1 MSDLNLA
8 LIVAAVGIIG
18 GVWALNWWQER
29 SFRRK
34 AEQAFEKPAEDVLL
48 ERKPKT
54 AARAEPDTP
63 RLEPSL
69 VDTSPAVTPVT
80 SPSPQAETTAALSVL
95 PNTVLDSGIDFIAEL
110 HLTEPVA
117 VRNLQVSME
126 DAANIGKPVRWSG
139 LDAEGEHWSMIHP
152 GAAGSFRQLRV
163 GLQLADRKGPVSDAQ
178 LLEFVRIIRLVGED
192 IGAVVELPQRTP
204 ALMAAT
210 DLDTFCADVDVLIG
224 LNIVSRDGTPFS
236 ATKIRALCEAA
247 GMQLADDGLFHLR
260 NEHGQ
265 TLFSLCNLG
274 QESFS
279 SATIRQMK
287 VNAVTLL
294 FDVPRV
300 VGGVSVFD
308 RVAKLADHL
317 AESLDGELVDD
328 NRRPLNEQGLGAI
341 RRQLIELYRRMEQR
355 GIQPGSPTALRLFA

>member
-8 LIVAAVGIIG
+8 LIVAAAGIIG

-54 AARAEPDTP
+54 AARVEADTQ

-69 VDTSPAVTPVT
+69 VAAAAADMPVT
-80 SPSPQAETTAALSVL
+80 VPLPQTETDL
-95 PNTVLDSGIDFIAEL
+95 PPPVDATLDGGIDFIAEL

-117 VRNLQVSME
+117 ARKLQVAME
-126 DAANIGKPVRWSG
+126 DAASIGKPVRWSG
-139 LDAEGEHWSMIHP
+139 LEADGEHWVMLNP
-152 GAAGSFRQLRV
+152 GSVGTFSLLRA

-178 LLEFVRIIRLVGED
+178 LLEFIRIIRLTGED

-204 ALMAAT
+204 SLTAAA
-210 DLDTFCADVDVLIG
+210 DLDAFCADVDVLIG

-236 ATKIRALCEAA
+236 ATKIRALCESA
-247 GMQLADDGLFHLR
+247 GMQLADDGLFHFR
-260 NEHGQ
+260 NEQGQ

-279 SATIRQMK
+279 SATIRQMR

-300 VGGVSVFD
+300 IGGVPVFD
-308 RVAKLADHL
+308 RVAKLAGHL

-328 NRRPLNEQGLGAI
+328 NRRPLNEQGLSAI

-355 GIQPGSPTALRLFA
+355 GIQPGGPTALRLFA